1 MITPYL
7 RPPALPGRFFWPRP
21 VRSSPAS
28 IRRERRLKV
37 CETRRPACNDIA
49 QHAEYQYASQVSLP
63 PESFVKDAHDMPGHL
78 ARRFQQIAVAVFLAE
93 IEEAGYDL
101 TPVQYAAL
109 AAVSANHGI
118 DQVTLAGLIAY
129 DRTTI
134 TGVVDRLVQK
144 GLVARHESSRDR
156 RARELKITDAG
167 RRTLRSVTP
176 AVEAAQRILLRG
188 LTEKEAKELVRLL
201 QKAIAAGNELSR
213 APLRDAA
220 TG

>member
-1 MITPYL
+1 MT
-7 RPPALPGRFFWPRP
+7 
-21 VRSSPAS
+21 
-28 IRRERRLKV
+28 
-37 CETRRPACNDIA
+37 
-49 QHAEYQYASQVSLP
+49 
-63 PESFVKDAHDMPGHL
+63 DAHDMPGHL

-93 IEEAGYDL
+93 VEEAGYDL

-109 AAVSANHGI
+109 AAVDAHPGI
-118 DQVTLAGLIAY
+118 EQVTLAGLIAF

-134 TGVVDRLVQK
+134 TGVVERLVQK
-144 GLVARHESSRDR
+144 GLVVRHESSRDR

-167 RRTLRSVTP
+167 RRTLRGITP
-176 AVEAAQRILLRG
+176 AVEAAQRTMLRG

>member
-1 MITPYL
+1 MTD
-7 RPPALPGRFFWPRP
+7 
-21 VRSSPAS
+21 
-28 IRRERRLKV
+28 
-37 CETRRPACNDIA
+37 T
-49 QHAEYQYASQVSLP
+49 
-63 PESFVKDAHDMPGHL
+63 HDMPGHL

-93 IEEAGYDL
+93 VDNAGYDL

-109 AAVSANHGI
+109 AAINANPGI

-144 GLVARHESSRDR
+144 GLVARQESSRDR
-156 RARELKITDAG
+156 RARELKITDVG
-167 RRTLRSVTP
+167 RRAFRAITP
-176 AVEAAQRILLRG
+176 AVEAAQRIMMRG
-188 LTEKEAKELVRLL
+188 LTDKEAKELVRLL

>member
-1 MITPYL
+1 MLNISML
-7 RPPALPGRFFWPRP
+7 VKSCLPWRVP
-21 VRSSPAS
+21 
-28 IRRERRLKV
+28 
-37 CETRRPACNDIA
+37 
-49 QHAEYQYASQVSLP
+49 
-63 PESFVKDAHDMPGHL
+63 VKDAHDMPGHL

-109 AAVSANHGI
+109 AAINASPGI
-118 DQVTLAGLIAY
+118 DQVTLAGSIAY

-134 TGVVDRLVQK
+134 TGVIDRLVQK

-167 RRTLRSVTP
+167 RRTLRGITP

-188 LTEKEAKELVRLL
+188 LNDKEAKELMRLL
-201 QKAIAAGNELSR
+201 RKTIAAGNELSR